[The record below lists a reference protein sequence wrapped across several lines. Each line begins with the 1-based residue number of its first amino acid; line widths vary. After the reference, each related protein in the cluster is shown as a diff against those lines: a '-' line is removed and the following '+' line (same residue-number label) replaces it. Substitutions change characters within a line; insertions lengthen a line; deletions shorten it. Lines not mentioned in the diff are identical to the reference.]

1 MDPTREKNGYKEI
14 RLPLGV
20 IEVCREERLWP
31 TPRKNAR
38 HGTEHF
44 RQKRPQIHRLDPQRG
59 RRRVGV
65 LWGCEPTA
73 REVRSEVP
81 QRLHRR
87 RSAPSGCFERR
98 APRSAPNTAPD
109 PPLPPGAAA
118 PRARG
123 GTRCVARRS
132 SPWAAGRWTRGRK
145 TRTATVSASRLQG
158 NQLREP
164 TSPEKLCSK
173 LGESTEWP
181 GLFNRRF
188 LSWGGSP
195 AGSRCPGAPQ
205 TRPLPPD
212 CPFGS
217 RGILSSL
224 GGPAHREYLSWSP
237 LPANPWWRPLHFHPG
252 IAESGAPRHQ
262 ERLLWRM
269 DPRRTW
275 NQRKRTEAGRA
286 RAEPGGTRPLSWG
299 GRWPPKWRGSPRW
312 WRTPPPAHQ

>member
-1 MDPTREKNGYKEI
+1 MDPKVRKPVTKKSVCHWVWLRFAGKSAFGQLRGRTRAAGLSISARPDLKYSDWTHSGAAVELGCCGAANLQLRRWGPNYPTVSAGAAARRAGASSAARPALPQTPRPI
-14 RLPLGV
+14 RPFLPDPLPLGRA
-20 IEVCREERLWP
+20 E
-31 TPRKNAR
+31 A
-38 HGTEHF
+38 HG
-44 RQKRPQIHRLDPQRG
+44 
-59 RRRVGV
+59 
-65 LWGCEPTA
+65 
-73 REVRSEVP
+73 
-81 QRLHRR
+81 
-87 RSAPSGCFERR
+87 
-98 APRSAPNTAPD
+98 
-109 PPLPPGAAA
+109 
-118 PRARG
+118 
-123 GTRCVARRS
+123 VARRS
-132 SPWAAGRWTRGRK
+132 SSRAAGKWTRGRK
-145 TRTATVSASRLQG
+145 TRTATVSAGRLQG

-195 AGSRCPGAPQ
+195 AGSRCPGAPK

-212 CPFGS
+212 CPFRS
-217 RGILSSL
+217 LGILSSL

-237 LPANPWWRPLHFHPG
+237 LPASPWWRPLHFHPG

-275 NQRKRTEAGRA
+275 SQRKRTEAGRA

-299 GRWPPKWRGSPRW
+299 GRWPPKWCGSPR
-312 WRTPPPAHQ
+312 